1 MSNLNDKTLEMAER
15 LANSVVE
22 ERVQAARTRTRTRQ
36 CDRGEFRG
44 WDGETCFDCGED
56 MPEERIEMGR
66 VRCVPCQSKAEHL
79 GRG

>member
-1 MSNLNDKTLEMAER
+1 MSNLDDKTLEMAER

-22 ERVQAARTRTRTRQ
+22 ERVQAARTRQ
-36 CDRGEFRG
+36 CDKVEFRG

-66 VRCVPCQSKAEHL
+66 VRCVPCQSKAERL